1 MNDIKLYEKIP
12 VDEFPI
18 RLLEFEKD
26 SFVFPLHWHEHTEIH
41 FIFNGT
47 AEIRCGD
54 KIMKLKANDCVIV
67 NGNELH
73 EGLGGSC
80 DRGCIILPPSFF
92 ENNRVTFNIMICDK
106 IITELVTKIFS
117 EFREQDSVTSLSLK
131 GYTYLLVSYLLRH
144 YSTKVF
150 TEPSY
155 RQHFEKLNKVN
166 NVIKYINENYVDN
179 ITTSELA
186 DIVHISEGHFCHIFK
201 EITGKTAKEYLNS
214 IRIKKAAALLSETSM
229 TVTEV
234 AYCCGFSDSNYFARI
249 FKKYTGHTPSAVRH
263 LN

>member
-18 RLLEFEKD
+18 RLLEFEND

-106 IITELVTKIFS
+106 TIMELITKIFS

-155 RQHFEKLNKVN
+155 WQHFEKLDKVN
-166 NVIKYINENYVDN
+166 KVIKYINDNYVDN

-201 EITGKTAKEYLNS
+201 EVTGKTAKEYLNS
-214 IRIKKAAALLSETSM
+214 IRIKKAAALLLETSM

-249 FKKYTGHTPSAVRH
+249 FKKYTGHTPSAVRQ